1 MSKNK
6 SARQELERL
15 YGKECFIDKLH
26 LREETQKRY
35 TGKGQFKRMKQLT
48 YHHIKMR
55 KDGGNRTMKKK
66 DIIDVIVIA
75 LFILILA
82 VYDVYI
88 SADNELKS
96 NKINELTNKVE
107 QQIELIDALQQ

>member
-1 MSKNK
+1 
-6 SARQELERL
+6 
-15 YGKECFIDKLH
+15 
-26 LREETQKRY
+26 
-35 TGKGQFKRMKQLT
+35 
-48 YHHIKMR
+48 
-55 KDGGNRTMKKK
+55 MKKK
-66 DIIDVIVIA
+66 DIIDVIVIV

-107 QQIELIDALQQ
+107 QQTELIDALKQ

>member
-1 MSKNK
+1 MN
-6 SARQELERL
+6 
-15 YGKECFIDKLH
+15 
-26 LREETQKRY
+26 
-35 TGKGQFKRMKQLT
+35 
-48 YHHIKMR
+48 
-55 KDGGNRTMKKK
+55 KK
-66 DIIDVIVIA
+66 DIIDAIVIT

>member
-1 MSKNK
+1 
-6 SARQELERL
+6 
-15 YGKECFIDKLH
+15 
-26 LREETQKRY
+26 
-35 TGKGQFKRMKQLT
+35 
-48 YHHIKMR
+48 
-55 KDGGNRTMKKK
+55 MKKK

-96 NKINELTNKVE
+96 NKINELQNKVE

>member
-1 MSKNK
+1 MQEYSK
-6 SARQELERL
+6 
-15 YGKECFIDKLH
+15 
-26 LREETQKRY
+26 RETRTTKRN
-35 TGKGQFKRMKQLT
+35 
-48 YHHIKMR
+48 
-55 KDGGNRTMKKK
+55 GGNRTMKKK

-107 QQIELIDALQQ
+107 QQIELIDALKQ